1 MKKTLLLSAL
11 TCGLLLSMTAIQAKT
26 PTKTLMEKQIN
37 THMKEQQKT
46 PKEVVEGIQAT
57 FRATHLIREGK
68 PDEAKKLLQ
77 TASSNFERALKA
89 DPKLDLVP
97 LEESLTA
104 YSFTE
109 SSDAIKA
116 RLDLSRQLIKANDT
130 QTAIEVLIPL
140 KDELD
145 ITVVAIPMKL
155 YPVSTKAALDA
166 LNKGDEKAAL
176 TALAEGFGTLVS
188 SQIVLPTPL
197 LTAQDLII
205 EASQLDKSKK
215 EDAQKLLNAAKE
227 ELKRATLLG
236 YTKKYDPEYK
246 LLNDSI
252 EKIQK
257 EIKGENKVEKLYD
270 TVNED
275 FKKIVHHTRITKVQ
289 LKNPS
294 QGNAKVGN
302 AGLHDSVGVAE
313 EKALKAGHVKGEA
326 AAKAAVEETRDKD
339 KFENFDLKETSNAF
353 VKEDQKD
360 QKDVV
365 TPAQIKTINAEDKNN
380 PYN

>member
-11 TCGLLLSMTAIQAKT
+11 TCGLLLGTTAIQAKT
-26 PTKTLMEKQIN
+26 PTKALMEQQIN
-37 THMKEQQKT
+37 KHTNEQQKA

-57 FRATHLIREGK
+57 FNAAHLIQEGK
-68 PDEAKKLLQ
+68 VDEAQKLLK
-77 TASSNFERALKA
+77 TASNNFEKALKA
-89 DPKLDLVP
+89 DPKLDLIP

-109 SSDAIKA
+109 SSDTIKA

-130 QTAIEVLIPL
+130 QAAIEMLSPL

-145 ITVVAIPMKL
+145 IRVVALPMKL
-155 YPVSTKAALDA
+155 YPASAKAALDA
-166 LNKGDEKAAL
+166 LNKGDAKAAL
-176 TALAEGFGTLVS
+176 TALAEGFGTLVT
-188 SQIVLPTPL
+188 SQIVMPTPL
-197 LTAQDLII
+197 LTAQDLIM

-215 EDAQKLLNAAKE
+215 EDAQKLLSAAKE

-236 YTKKYDPEYK
+236 YTKKHDPEYK
-246 LLNDSI
+246 LLNDGI

-270 TVNED
+270 TVKTDLE
-275 FKKIVHHTRITKVQ
+275 KIIHNTRITKV
-289 LKNPS
+289 KIKKPS
-294 QGNAKVGN
+294 QAKISN
-302 AGLHDSVGVAE
+302 DGLHDSVGAAE

-339 KFENFDLKETSNAF
+339 KFKAFDEKVTSDAF
-353 VKEDQKD
+353 VKEDKKD
-360 QKDVV
+360 EKDVA
-365 TPAQIKTINAEDKNN
+365 TPAQIKTIDAEDKK
-380 PYN
+380 